1 MNKSFSK
8 IRHIEKSNVL
18 LEQRYNPIIPKDEM
32 GDVNIFLYKKIL
44 KKMVSLN
51 PKKMRDGEEFV
62 NDVVVSTL
70 MSLHVPSEE
79 LEMKA
84 EKLISRFGDMIL
96 DFYETQINRKK

>member
-8 IRHIEKSNVL
+8 IRHIEKSNVI
-18 LEQRYNPIIPKDEM
+18 LEQRYNPRVPEDEM
-32 GDVNIFLYKKIL
+32 DDTNIFLYRKLL
-44 KKMVSLN
+44 KKMASLN

-62 NDVVVSTL
+62 NDVVISTL

-79 LEMKA
+79 LEIKA
-84 EKLISRFGDMIL
+84 EKLINRFGDMIL

>member
-8 IRHIEKSNVL
+8 IRHIEKSNIL
-18 LEQRYNPIIPKDEM
+18 LEQRYNPRVPEDEM
-32 GDVNIFLYKKIL
+32 DDTNIFLYKKIL
-44 KKMVSLN
+44 KNMSSLN

-62 NDVVVSTL
+62 NDVVISTL
-70 MSLHVPSEE
+70 MSLHVPYDE

-96 DFYETQINRKK
+96 DFYNTLSSKSK

>member
-18 LEQRYNPIIPKDEM
+18 LEQRYNPRIPEDELSN
-32 GDVNIFLYKKIL
+32 DNIFLYRKIL
-44 KKMVSLN
+44 KFMSLLK
-51 PKKMRDGEEFV
+51 PKNFRDGEEFV
-62 NDVVVSTL
+62 NDVVISTL

-79 LEMKA
+79 LEIKA

-96 DFYETQINRKK
+96 DFYNSKIG